1 MKQKTPVH
9 AKLRGVRTQS
19 SGRRSEQRP
28 RKSQQDQG
36 GNGQL
41 AEDGEA
47 AHQKSER
54 SRAGTA
60 PTSRK
65 LARVPLRTRCQQTWR
80 GDNFALRHG
89 SRNGGIGECGL
100 WRLW

>member
-36 GNGQL
+36 GNGQQ
-41 AEDGEA
+41 AKDGEA
-47 AHQKSER
+47 AHQKSSER
-54 SRAGTA
+54 SQAGTT

-65 LARVPLRTRCQQTWR
+65 LARVPLCTRCQQTWR
-80 GDNFALRHG
+80 GD
-89 SRNGGIGECGL
+89 
-100 WRLW
+100 